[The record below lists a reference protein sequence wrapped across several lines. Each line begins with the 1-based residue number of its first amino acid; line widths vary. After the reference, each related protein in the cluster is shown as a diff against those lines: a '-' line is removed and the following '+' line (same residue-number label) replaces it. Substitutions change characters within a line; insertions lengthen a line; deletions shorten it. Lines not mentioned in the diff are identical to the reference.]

1 MYRTKVERAPPSC
14 IGRRT
19 VATPEKIHL
28 GCGNEI
34 LEGWTNVDSA
44 AIPGVDV
51 VHDLA
56 SFPWPFET
64 SRFAEVR
71 MLHVL
76 EHLPDTVRTLEEI
89 HRICAPGARVVIHVP
104 YWNSRD
110 MMTDPTHK
118 RSFSEYSFDYF
129 DPSKPYCRERPY
141 YSTAR
146 FRVTSKD
153 YFVKFGSY
161 KRVKSPVLKTALEVA
176 ARHFCGVIWAMDV
189 ELSTLKEA

>member
-1 MYRTKVERAPPSC
+1 MQSSVTAS
-14 IGRRT
+14 
-19 VATPEKIHL
+19 EKIHL

-34 LEGWTNVDSA
+34 LTGWVNVDSA

-51 VHDLA
+51 VHDLTV
-56 SFPWPFET
+56 FPWPFA
-64 SRFAEVR
+64 SNRFCEVR

-76 EHLPDTVRTLEEI
+76 EHLPDTVKTLEEI

-118 RSFSEYSFDYF
+118 RFFSEYSFDFF
-129 DPSKPYCRERPY
+129 DPSKQYCRERPY

-146 FRVTSKD
+146 FRVAHKD
-153 YFVKFGSY
+153 YFVKLGSY
-161 KRVKSPVLKTALEVA
+161 RRVSSPWAKTALEAA
-176 ARHFCGVIWAMDV
+176 ARHFCGVIWAMDI
-189 ELSTLKEA
+189 ELSALKEA